1 MNDAGFTKVTRS
13 EKLLYGPRKLLICGF
28 SSDEQPKFTA
38 LLKAM
43 NLTDIPMVWVTN
55 DKSDMVL
62 GELIKLEDG
71 TGEGISSNLPRAIIM
86 SGIAEKQ
93 LHQLM
98 AGCRQSGMKRPLY
111 ATLTPISETWTIQ
124 NLLTELAAEHKAMQK
139 RKR

>member
-1 MNDAGFTKVTRS
+1 MSDAGFTKVTRS

-28 SSDEQPKFTA
+28 SSDEQYEFTA
-38 LLKAM
+38 LLQAM
-43 NLTDIPMVWVTN
+43 SLTDIPLVWVTD
-55 DKSDMVL
+55 DKADML
-62 GELIKLEDG
+62 IDELVKLEDG
-71 TGEGISSNLPRAIIM
+71 TGEGISSNLSRAIIM
-86 SGIAEKQ
+86 AGIAEKE

-111 ATLTPISETWTIQ
+111 ATMTPISETWTIQ